1 MATSRKNVLLG
12 RTAITI
18 FFLVYFL
25 FFLSFNGYHL
35 LYQEQTQLFLF
46 NFNYFSSF
54 LMKPGGLCSYIGA
67 FFTQFYQNPFIA
79 ALIVTLFGIAL
90 FFISVRIL
98 NHYRIKGLVWPLIPV
113 ILLATLQSH
122 HLYLLE
128 STTGLIISC
137 FFFAVYISVRKN
149 NYRYLTGLIGCSL
162 AYFISGGFALLAF
175 ALCLIHE
182 LVFTTVT
189 NRFGVSLGYLSLAFL
204 IPIISSKLIYYVKG
218 ESVWISLI
226 PLHLEKSLDI
236 FIYAIILYFPVLL
249 IVTKVRR
256 TITKKESHPGWN
268 WKTVIPGFIAVGL
281 LLSCI
286 IKFVYDEKT
295 EILLKIDH
303 YVQNGEWNK
312 ALKSAYRYPGSNQL
326 VLYYGNMALYKTGQM
341 GDKMFN
347 LPQAGV
353 HGLWLEWKRNEV
365 APFFGGELFYQLG
378 YISEAYRWAFEAM
391 VARGENPRSLK
402 RLAITSI
409 ISGDTLIAKNYLNI
423 LNETLFYKKWAQHY
437 QNLVIHPELQIQD
450 NEIMEKRRYE
460 MRIDI
465 LADKNSNDIGL
476 LQLVQDHPDNRMAFE
491 YYMAWL
497 LLNKDL
503 DTFADNIYRIKELG
517 YSHIPVHYEEAML
530 AYMDHTKKNII
541 PAGYQ
546 ISQETLRRLSGY
558 LQIYNSSGND
568 RRRTAQSLFK
578 NYGGT
583 YWFYMN
589 FFNLQDQRDA
599 KKINRN

>member
-1 MATSRKNVLLG
+1 VA
-12 RTAITI
+12 
-18 FFLVYFL
+18 
-25 FFLSFNGYHL
+25 LS
-35 LYQEQTQLFLF
+35 
-46 NFNYFSSF
+46 
-54 LMKPGGLCSYIGA
+54 
-67 FFTQFYQNPFIA
+67 
-79 ALIVTLFGIAL
+79 
-90 FFISVRIL
+90 
-98 NHYRIKGLVWPLIPV
+98 
-113 ILLATLQSH
+113 
-122 HLYLLE
+122 
-128 STTGLIISC
+128 
-137 FFFAVYISVRKN
+137 
-149 NYRYLTGLIGCSL
+149 
-162 AYFISGGFALLAF
+162 
-175 ALCLIHE
+175 
-182 LVFTTVT
+182 
-189 NRFGVSLGYLSLAFL
+189 FL
-204 IPIISSKLIYYVKG
+204 IPIISTELIYYVKG

-236 FIYAIILYFPVLL
+236 FIYTIMLYFPVLL

-256 TITKKESHPGWN
+256 TFTKKESPSAWN
-268 WKTVIPGFIAVGL
+268 WKTVIAGIIVVCSL
-281 LLSCI
+281 VICM

-295 EILLKIDH
+295 EILLRIDH
-303 YVQNGEWNK
+303 YVQNGDWGR
-312 ALKSAYRYPGSNQL
+312 ALKYTYRYPGSNQL
-326 VLYYGNMALYKTGQM
+326 VLYYANMALYRTGQM

-409 ISGDTLIAKNYLNI
+409 ISGDTSIARHYLNV
-423 LNETLFYKKWAQHY
+423 LDETLFYKRWAQHY
-437 QNLVIHPELQIQD
+437 RKMIINPELQLID
-450 NEIMEKRRYE
+450 KEIVEKRHYE
-460 MRIDI
+460 MRVDM

-541 PAGYQ
+541 PDGYQ
-546 ISQETLRRLSGY
+546 ISQQTLNRLSGY
-558 LQIYNSSGND
+558 LTIYNSSGND

-599 KKINRN
+599 KQINRN